1 MPGAP
6 FPVDHSVTAVA
17 VHPSGTLIF
26 ATRDEQHTGDG
37 VAVFQLQSN
46 GSLSP
51 APGSPYDTQ
60 IGPQALVVDPS
71 GKYIY
76 VADSTSYIDAFSI
89 DETTG
94 ALTPLPGSPFP
105 IPVPGNCAYGT
116 SFPLDIID
124 PAGRYLYTADA
135 WMDSISGFAVAGTNG
150 TLTDV
155 AGPSW
160 ADNGGSNVPI
170 DCQTCVTNPISLAI
184 DGSGKFLYG
193 VNSDVEDIS
202 I

>member
-1 MPGAP
+1 VPGAP

-155 AGPSW
+155 AALPGPITV
-160 ADNGGSNVPI
+160 AP
-170 DCQTCVTNPISLAI
+170 TFP
-184 DGSGKFLYG
+184 
-193 VNSDVEDIS
+193 
-202 I
+202 